1 MKGGINQ
8 RGRKFKVVFKP
19 KNRKNQSVRLGNH
32 VKEFLIEDLKRR
44 NLEKEKF
51 YMDDGFGTNW
61 FSSSDALGKAMYR
74 MQKKL
79 KIAGEA
85 KRTHGTRATLLT
97 DLCKENPYLA
107 QQQARHADISTTIE
121 NYAAETP
128 DEVEAALNRRNKGP
142 EKVDSNNAERPN
154 LAEKCLMINAE

>member
-1 MKGGINQ
+1 MKTNVTGCHPGVSPRVQSSYFCEASNSHVLGQ
-8 RGRKFKVVFKP
+8 RP
-19 KNRKNQSVRLGNH
+19 LH
-32 VKEFLIEDLKRR
+32 
-44 NLEKEKF
+44 
-51 YMDDGFGTNW
+51 
-61 FSSSDALGKAMYR
+61 R

-142 EKVDSNNAERPN
+142 EKVDLNNEERPESGRN
-154 LAEKCLMINAE
+154 VSND

>member
-1 MKGGINQ
+1 MKI
-8 RGRKFKVVFKP
+8 
-19 KNRKNQSVRLGNH
+19 SC
-32 VKEFLIEDLKRR
+32 
-44 NLEKEKF
+44 
-51 YMDDGFGTNW
+51 
-61 FSSSDALGKAMYR
+61 
-74 MQKKL
+74 
-79 KIAGEA
+79 EA

-142 EKVDSNNAERPN
+142 EKVDSNNAERP
-154 LAEKCLMINAE
+154 ESGRKVSGD